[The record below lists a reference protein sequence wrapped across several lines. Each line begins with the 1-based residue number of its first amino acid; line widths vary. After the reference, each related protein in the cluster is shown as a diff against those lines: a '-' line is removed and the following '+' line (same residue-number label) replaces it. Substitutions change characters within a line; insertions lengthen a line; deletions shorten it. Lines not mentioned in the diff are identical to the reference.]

1 MGDVVRSLDREDP
14 LEKEMA
20 TYFSILAWE
29 ILWTEELGGLYPKD
43 HKKSD
48 TTELAHILA
57 WQVGR
62 REGHEQANVEMY
74 PTFQS

>member
-1 MGDVVRSLDREDP
+1 
-14 LEKEMA
+14 MA

-48 TTELAHILA
+48 TTELADTLG

-62 REGHEQANVEMY
+62 REGHEQANVETCC
-74 PTFQS
+74 TFQS